1 MRRRRRQPAVYAEL
15 TLRVQGFFSVS
26 TERHGTSGTGPA
38 VLEEATGVL
47 GPREELGLAGNVTFG
62 RARPG
67 MAPARRTP
75 ILPQP
80 EAPLPPART
89 FRDSNHPLAK
99 SWMRICLRVERWSE
113 RRPLAHDLAEK
124 VGSGTWFRGLGLLVG
139 LILLSIMFWPRF
151 APLEAAPLVALD
163 EASQVEFR
171 AQSLRTFSHGSTQGR
186 HFAATDAV
194 ARLAAAPE
202 RPEIQ
207 LTATI
212 GENDSLPRM
221 LQRAGVGSGDA
232 GQVAAMVASAVPL
245 SDIAPGTRFS
255 ITLGARSNASDPRPL
270 TAIGFRPRFDLAL
283 AINRQGGAL
292 TLARKP
298 IAVDV
303 TPLRV
308 QGLVGSSLYRSARA
322 AGAPLSAV
330 QDYLRAIDQ
339 ALSFDEIAPTDTFDL
354 VVDYKH
360 AADGEGEAGNL
371 LYAGVVRSGQPRAQ
385 LLRWGPDGSFT
396 SLADLTGSGQTDQ
409 GFFGAPVTGH
419 VTSGYGMR
427 RHPILGYVRMH
438 AGMDF
443 AASWGSPIY
452 AVTDGRVAYAGWHG
466 GHGNYVRLD
475 HGGGIAT
482 GYGHM
487 SRIAVAPGM
496 AVRRGQIIGYV
507 GSTGLSTGA
516 HLHYEVYRGGQTVD
530 PMSVRM
536 VQRRQEVDPKQV
548 AAFKARL
555 QALLSVQP
563 GAVVG
568 SQR

>member
-1 MRRRRRQPAVYAEL
+1 MSAL
-15 TLRVQGFFSVS
+15 CD
-26 TERHGTSGTGPA
+26 TGPVVPVSA
-38 VLEEATGVL
+38 VERETTGVL
-47 GPREELGLAGNVTFG
+47 GPREELGLTGNVTFG

-67 MAPARRTP
+67 LTPSRRAP
-75 ILPQP
+75 ILPP
-80 EAPLPPART
+80 PDAPPPPVQT
-89 FRDSNHPLAK
+89 YRDSNHALAKLWTRLCRRMELWTDRHPLA
-99 SWMRICLRVERWSE
+99 S
-113 RRPLAHDLAEK
+113 DLAEN
-124 VGSGTWFRGLGLLVG
+124 VGSPGWFRGLGLLVG
-139 LILLSIMFWPRF
+139 LVLVALLSWPRL
-151 APLEAAPLVALD
+151 APLEAAPLVSLD
-163 EASQVEFR
+163 EASLVEFR
-171 AQSLRTFSHGSTQGR
+171 AQSLRSFSTGSTQGR
-186 HFAATDAV
+186 HFAATDV
-194 ARLAAAPE
+194 VTRLAAAPE

-207 LTATI
+207 LSATI

-255 ITLGARSNASDPRPL
+255 ITLGPRSNASDPRPL
-270 TAIGFRPRFDLAL
+270 MAIGFRARFDLAL
-283 AINRQGGAL
+283 SINRQGGGL
-292 TLARKP
+292 SLARKP
-298 IAVDV
+298 IAIDV

-322 AGAPLSAV
+322 AGAPPTAV

-339 ALSFDEIAPTDTFDL
+339 AVPFDEIAPTDTFDL
-354 VVDYKH
+354 VVSYRH
-360 AADGEGEAGNL
+360 AADGAGAAGDL

-396 SLADLTGSGQTDQ
+396 SLADLTGGGSADTGL
-409 GFFGAPVTGH
+409 FAAPVAGH
-419 VTSGYGMR
+419 MTSGFGMR

-438 AGMDF
+438 SGIDY

-452 AVTDGRVAYAGWHG
+452 AVTDGRVQYAGWHG

-496 AVRRGQIIGYV
+496 TVRRGQIIGYV

-516 HLHYEVYRGGQTVD
+516 HLHYEVYRSGQAVD
-530 PMSVRM
+530 PLSVRM
-536 VQRRQEVDPKQV
+536 VQRHQAADPKQV

-555 QALLSVQP
+555 QALLSVRP
-563 GAVVG
+563 GAIVG
-568 SQR
+568 TQR

>member
-1 MRRRRRQPAVYAEL
+1 MAE
-15 TLRVQGFFSVS
+15 GK
-26 TERHGTSGTGPA
+26 
-38 VLEEATGVL
+38 ATGVL
-47 GPREELGLAGNVTFG
+47 GPREELGLAGTVTFG

-67 MAPARRTP
+67 MAAARRTP
-75 ILPQP
+75 ILAVP
-80 EAPLPPART
+80 EAPPPPPPS
-89 FRDSNHPLAK
+89 FRESDHPLAK
-99 SWMRICLRVERWSE
+99 RWTRICLMIEGWTGR
-113 RRPLAHDLAEK
+113 LALAPDLAEN
-124 VGSGTWFRGLGLLVG
+124 VGSAAWFRGLGLLVG
-139 LILLSIMFWPRF
+139 LILLAMMFWPRF

-163 EASQVEFR
+163 EASLTEFR
-171 AQSLRTFSHGSTQGR
+171 AQAMRSLAGGSTQGR

-221 LQRAGVGSGDA
+221 LQRAGLGTGDA
-232 GQVAAMVASAVPL
+232 GQVAALVASAVPL
-245 SDIAPGTRFS
+245 ADIAPGTRFS

-270 TAIGFRPRFDLAL
+270 TTIAFRPRFDLAL
-283 AINRQGGAL
+283 SINRQGGGLAL
-292 TLARKP
+292 VRKP

-308 QGLVGSSLYRSARA
+308 QGFVGSSLYRSARA
-322 AGAPLSAV
+322 AGAPPGAV

-339 ALSFDEIAPTDTFDL
+339 AIPFDEIAPTDMFDL
-354 VVDYKH
+354 VVYYRH

-385 LLRWGPDGSFT
+385 LLRWGEDGSFT
-396 SLADLTGSGQTDQ
+396 SLADLTGAGQTDQ
-409 GFFGAPVTGH
+409 GFFGTPVNGH
-419 VTSGYGMR
+419 MTSGYGMR

-438 AGMDF
+438 AGIDF

-452 AVTDGRVAYAGWHG
+452 AVTDGRVQYAGWHG

-536 VQRRQEVDPKQV
+536 VQRRQAVDPKQI

-555 QALLSVQP
+555 QALLSVRP
-563 GAVVG
+563 GAHRGPATLGRLHPVA
-568 SQR
+568 QRCCSA

>member
-1 MRRRRRQPAVYAEL
+1 M
-15 TLRVQGFFSVS
+15 
-26 TERHGTSGTGPA
+26 
-38 VLEEATGVL
+38 L
-47 GPREELGLAGNVTFG
+47 GPREDLGLASGVTFG

-67 MAPARRTP
+67 LAPARRAA
-75 ILPQP
+75 I
-80 EAPLPPART
+80 LPPAPPSPPAAPGL
-89 FRDSNHPLAK
+89 RDSEHPLARRWD
-99 SWMRICLRVERWSE
+99 SFCRRIERWVGH
-113 RRPLAHDLAEK
+113 RVLPPDLAEN
-124 VGSGTWFRGLGLLVG
+124 VGSAAWFRGLGMLLALV
-139 LILLSIMFWPRF
+139 ILAAMFWPHF
-151 APLEAAPLVALD
+151 APLQAAPIVALD
-163 EASQVEFR
+163 EAAQTEFR
-171 AQSLRTFSHGSTQGR
+171 AQSLRSFAAGSTQGR
-186 HFAATDAV
+186 HFAALDTV
-194 ARLAAAPE
+194 TRLAAAPE

-207 LTATI
+207 LSATI

-255 ITLGARSNASDPRPL
+255 ITLGARSGPSDPRPL
-270 TAIGFRPRFDLAL
+270 TTIAFRPRFDLAL
-283 AINRQGGAL
+283 SISRQGAGLAL
-292 TLARKP
+292 SRKP
-298 IAVDV
+298 ITVDV

-308 QGLVGSSLYRSARA
+308 QGFVGSSLYRSARA
-322 AGAPLSAV
+322 AGAPPSAV

-339 ALSFDEIAPTDTFDL
+339 AVPFEDIAPTDMFDL
-354 VVDYKH
+354 VVSYKH
-360 AADGEGEAGNL
+360 TADGEGEAGDL
-371 LYAGVVRSGQPRAQ
+371 LYAGVVRGGQPKAQ
-385 LLRWGPDGSFT
+385 LLRWGPDGGFA
-396 SLADLTGSGQTDQ
+396 SLADLTGIGQTDT
-409 GFFGAPVTGH
+409 GLFGTPVAGRL
-419 VTSGYGMR
+419 TSGYGMR

-438 AGMDF
+438 AGVDF
-443 AASWGSPIY
+443 AAAWGSPIY
-452 AVTDGRVAYAGWHG
+452 AVTDGRVQYAGWHG

-536 VQRRQEVDPKQV
+536 VQHRQAVDPKQV

-555 QALLSVQP
+555 QALLSVRP
-563 GAVVG
+563 GAIVG
-568 SQR
+568 LQR

>member
-1 MRRRRRQPAVYAEL
+1 MAKR
-15 TLRVQGFFSVS
+15 
-26 TERHGTSGTGPA
+26 
-38 VLEEATGVL
+38 EATRVL
-47 GPREELGLAGNVTFG
+47 GPREEMGLAGSVTFG
-62 RARPG
+62 RARFG
-67 MAPARRTP
+67 AAPARRAP
-75 ILPQP
+75 ILPPP
-80 EAPLPPART
+80 EPPPPPTPT
-89 FRDSNHPLAK
+89 FRDSNRPLAK
-99 SWMRICLRVERWSE
+99 RWTALCQSVERWAE
-113 RRPLAHDLAEK
+113 RNPLAPDLAED
-124 VGSGTWFRGLGLLVG
+124 VGSARWFRGLGLFVAFV
-139 LILLSIMFWPRF
+139 LLALMFWPRF
-151 APLEAAPLVALD
+151 APLEASPLLPLD
-163 EASQVEFR
+163 EASQIEFR
-171 AQSLRTFSHGSTQGR
+171 AQSLRPFALGSTQGR

-194 ARLAAAPE
+194 TRLAAAPE

-207 LTATI
+207 LAATI
-212 GENDSLPRM
+212 GENDSVPRM

-245 SDIAPGTRFS
+245 ADIAPGTRFS
-255 ITLGARSNASDPRPL
+255 IRLGARSNASDPRPL
-270 TAIGFRPRFDLAL
+270 MAIDFRPRFDLSL
-283 AINRQGGAL
+283 SITRTGGGL
-292 TLARKP
+292 TLARKA
-298 IAVDV
+298 IAVDI

-322 AGAPLSAV
+322 AGAPPSAV

-339 ALSFDEIAPTDTFDL
+339 ALPFEEIEPTDKFDL
-354 VVDYKH
+354 VVSYKH
-360 AADGEGEAGNL
+360 TADGEGEAGNL

-385 LLRWGPDGSFT
+385 LLRWGADGSFS
-396 SLADLTGSGQTDQ
+396 SLADLVGGGQTDN
-409 GFFGAPVTGH
+409 GLFGTPVNGH

-438 AGMDF
+438 AGVDF

-475 HGGGIAT
+475 HGAGIAT

-530 PMSVRM
+530 PFSVRM
-536 VQRRQEVDPKQV
+536 VQQRQAVDPKQI

-555 QALLSVQP
+555 QELLSVKP
-563 GAVVG
+563 GAIVG
-568 SQR
+568 SPR

>member
-1 MRRRRRQPAVYAEL
+1 MP
-15 TLRVQGFFSVS
+15 VS
-26 TERHGTSGTGPA
+26 ALERETA
-38 VLEEATGVL
+38 GVL
-47 GPREELGLAGNVTFG
+47 GPRDELGLAGNVTFG

-75 ILPQP
+75 ILQP
-80 EAPLPPART
+80 VEAPPPPPT

-99 SWMRICLRVERWSE
+99 RWTRWCCRVEAWADRHTLVS
-113 RRPLAHDLAEK
+113 DLADN
-124 VGSGTWFRGLGLLVG
+124 VGSARWFRGLGLLVG
-139 LILLSIMFWPRF
+139 LILVAIMFWPRF

-171 AQSLRTFSHGSTQGR
+171 AQSLRSFTTGATQGR

-194 ARLAAAPE
+194 TRLAAAPE

-212 GENDSLPRM
+212 GENDNLPRM

-245 SDIAPGTRFS
+245 SEIAPGTRFS

-270 TAIGFRPRFDLAL
+270 MAIGFRPRFDLAL
-283 AINRQGGAL
+283 SINRQGGGL
-292 TLARKP
+292 TLARKA
-298 IAVDV
+298 IAIDV
-303 TPLRV
+303 TPMRV
-308 QGLVGSSLYRSARA
+308 QGLVGASLYRSARA
-322 AGAPLSAV
+322 AGAPPSAV

-339 ALSFDEIAPTDTFDL
+339 ALPFEEIAPTDTFDL
-354 VVDYKH
+354 VVSYKH
-360 AADGEGEAGNL
+360 AADGVGAAGDL

-396 SLADLTGSGQTDQ
+396 SLADLTGGGQAAA
-409 GFFGAPVTGH
+409 GFFGAPVAGH
-419 VTSGYGMR
+419 MTSGFGMR

-438 AGMDF
+438 SGIDY

-452 AVTDGRVAYAGWHG
+452 AVTDGRVEYAGWHG

-475 HGGGIAT
+475 HGGGIGT

-496 AVRRGQIIGYV
+496 TVRRGQIIGYV

-516 HLHYEVYRGGQTVD
+516 HLHYEVYRGGQAVD
-530 PMSVRM
+530 PLSVRM
-536 VQRRQEVDPKQV
+536 VERHEAADPKQI

-555 QALLSVQP
+555 QALLAVRP
-563 GAVVG
+563 GAIVG
-568 SQR
+568 APR